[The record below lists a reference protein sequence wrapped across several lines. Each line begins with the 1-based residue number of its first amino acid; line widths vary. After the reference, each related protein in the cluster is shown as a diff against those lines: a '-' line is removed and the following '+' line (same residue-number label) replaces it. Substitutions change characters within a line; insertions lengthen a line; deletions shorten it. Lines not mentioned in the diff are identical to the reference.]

1 MTINLVHEL
10 RERIQ
15 RTNSVSEKIN
25 LSFDAHFN
33 LVSIHPFYDGTG
45 RTAWLL
51 MNLLQSYYN
60 LPLAI
65 VHNESKVEYIQ
76 ALIDTREKGDIEI
89 FRSFMQKKY
98 ATFLN
103 QDIEKLED
111 LNDSKK
117 GLGFG
122 FLF

>member
-1 MTINLVHEL
+1 
-10 RERIQ
+10 
-15 RTNSVSEKIN
+15 
-25 LSFDAHFN
+25 
-33 LVSIHPFYDGTG
+33 
-45 RTAWLL
+45 
-51 MNLLQSYYN
+51 MNLLQSYYG

-76 ALIDTREKGDIEI
+76 ALIDTREKGDVEI

-98 ATFLN
+98 AAFLN

-111 LNDSKK
+111 LNDLKK